1 MPLNF
6 ADYGIFGEAF
16 VILVSMVVPT
26 VLFAIVAYWIIRLAV
41 RDGVLD
47 ARRRCGE
54 VVPENDP
61 GTVVVSSRSRKA
73 LYLTGAVLLVLG
85 MLATFANVTFGPAFA
100 LIGFAMIAAYAALFA
115 IDAARGPKS

>member
-6 ADYGIFGEAF
+6 ADYEIFGEAF

-26 VLFAIVAYWIIRLAV
+26 VLFAVVAYWIIRLAV

-54 VVPENDP
+54 VVPESDP
-61 GTVVVSSRSRKA
+61 GTVVVSSRGRKA
-73 LYLTGAVLLVLG
+73 LYLAGAVLLVLG
-85 MLATFANVTFGPAFA
+85 MLATFANVTLGPAFA